1 MTYSGMNNQQRDETD
16 VQMREVKTII
26 THEDYNQMT
35 FDNDIAVL
43 ELKEPL
49 VFSSTVHPV
58 CLPSSSHVFPP
69 GMPCWVTGWGAVREG
84 GE

>member
-1 MTYSGMNNQQRDETD
+1 MNDQQKEDKD

-35 FDNDIAVL
+35 YDNDIAVL

-69 GMPCWVTGWGAVREG
+69 GMPCWVTGWGTLREG